1 MPFKWI
7 PLDSAGHGDGCQS
20 REELEKAGKTV
31 YKVGSLVERE
41 GEGCILKN
49 LDAWD

>member
-1 MPFKWI
+1 MVMAVNQENVDESI
-7 PLDSAGHGDGCQS
+7 
-20 REELEKAGKTV
+20 EELEKAGKTV
-31 YKVGSLVERE
+31 YRVGSLVERE